1 METAGA
7 LLPILLTQLLISAAH
22 LQAWMGAAAAS
33 VAVRVS
39 SFRGA
44 CGQSRKGAALTRSRA
59 RGEVLEAFPAELR
72 DGATAR
78 AREQAPPH
86 YHRQG
91 LGPFHVTGG
100 TSRPHGEQGTHAE
113 QGSNAGQAEGQRQVP
128 RARYGSCAA
137 GAARRTAPT
146 ARRDCVVERM
156 QRVLNDYQISWISG
170 KLIFSMVVCFGSFFC
185 STPFKL
191 PKQTTTPLEKKGKLP
206 SKSLQ
211 CLLRCVCCSL
221 HLLGPFYKMKTR
233 RSDRRSASNDRQ
245 RRNSHSAR
253 RPGAHGAAG
262 NNQSHFIW
270 AAALPA
276 RPSSLYL
283 VIPVA
288 SPVSAARVSNART
301 SHHCLARPVQLF

>member
-137 GAARRTAPT
+137 GAARRTA
-146 ARRDCVVERM
+146 RD
-156 QRVLNDYQISWISG
+156 
-170 KLIFSMVVCFGSFFC
+170 
-185 STPFKL
+185 STSRL
-191 PKQTTTPLEKKGKLP
+191 
-206 SKSLQ
+206 
-211 CLLRCVCCSL
+211 CR
-221 HLLGPFYKMKTR
+221 
-233 RSDRRSASNDRQ
+233 
-245 RRNSHSAR
+245 
-253 RPGAHGAAG
+253 GAHAT
-262 NNQSHFIW
+262 SFER
-270 AAALPA
+270 LPNLVDLRQA
-276 RPSSLYL
+276 YFLNGSL
-283 VIPVA
+283 
-288 SPVSAARVSNART
+288 
-301 SHHCLARPVQLF
+301 FW

>member
-1 METAGA
+1 MGKAERARHSPAAEHAEKCSRRSPPSCVTARRRVHESKHRRTTTGKGWGHSTSPEA
-7 LLPILLTQLLISAAH
+7 RR
-22 LQAWMGAAAAS
+22 
-33 VAVRVS
+33 VRT
-39 SFRGA
+39 G
-44 CGQSRKGAALTRSRA
+44 SRA
-59 RGEVLEAFPAELR
+59 RTPSKGPMQAKR
-72 DGATAR
+72 R
-78 AREQAPPH
+78 ARGKCHVPDTAAAL
-86 YHRQG
+86 QG
-91 LGPFHVTGG
+91 
-100 TSRPHGEQGTHAE
+100 RPGA
-113 QGSNAGQAEGQRQVP
+113 QR
-128 RARYGSCAA
+128 A
-137 GAARRTAPT
+137 T

-288 SPVSAARVSNART
+288 SPVFGGSR
-301 SHHCLARPVQLF
+301 L